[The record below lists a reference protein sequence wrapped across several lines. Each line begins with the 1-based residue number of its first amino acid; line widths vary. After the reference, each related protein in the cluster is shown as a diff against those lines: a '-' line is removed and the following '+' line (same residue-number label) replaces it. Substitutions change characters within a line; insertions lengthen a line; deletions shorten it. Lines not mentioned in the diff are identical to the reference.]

1 MHPPQI
7 LHFLRGFPNLPVS
20 TSGLESQIKHR
31 NPQCIF
37 QNHTLKIKNSVQS
50 AHCVYYQKFHR
61 FIRASAQ
68 VNLRSTTFDMSGN
81 FSLVILTQV
90 RVLNVLGSEH
100 SFHSAIL
107 DFKSPLKFFML
118 GCVMSSFIYF

>member
-7 LHFLRGFPNLPVS
+7 LHFLRGFLNLPIS

-68 VNLRSTTFDMSGN
+68 INLRFATFDTSGT
-81 FSLVILTQV
+81 FFLIILTRV
-90 RVLNVLGSEH
+90 RVLNVLSSEH

-107 DFKSPLKFFML
+107 DFKSPLNFFKL
-118 GCVMSSFIYF
+118 GCVISSFIYF